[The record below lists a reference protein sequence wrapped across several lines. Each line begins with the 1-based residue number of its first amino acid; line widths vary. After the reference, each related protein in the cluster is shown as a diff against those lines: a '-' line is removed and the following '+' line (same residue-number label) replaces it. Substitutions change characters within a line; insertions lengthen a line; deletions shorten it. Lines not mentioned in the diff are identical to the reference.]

1 MIQAFYMSKP
11 EKDTPYR
18 ELVLEYDDSIGWHVL
33 HLGGTKW
40 GRESRNPPLDEVL
53 VKDFEEGKVVYDK
66 MFAELC
72 DSGWRPYTP
81 YETWD

>member
-18 ELVLEYDDSIGWHVL
+18 ELVLEYDDSIGWHVF